1 MTTMRQ
7 ERNPSNVRSAVQLSM
22 LVIFGAFATLIVSS
36 LKLSATAVVLS
47 LAAVLLLLLIT
58 VLTPAIGQ
66 AANILKSITWWQVL
80 WFFIFVSGLVFRE
93 RDVQATEAE
102 PLDTWALFRI
112 SLMALTAI
120 VLLVRLALRRT
131 PWLQQLVRGIIAA
144 LSAYCL
150 VCLISSL
157 WSVYPEWTVYKS
169 LEFFVDVAVLAAIVA
184 TATSAETY
192 KKLFDWTWTLT
203 GLLLGSV
210 WLGLLLWPQDAMVV
224 NLTGSTRP
232 LLSGVI
238 PDINPNS
245 VGELGAVLG
254 VVAFCRLLLRKN
266 SRASWMRYGFLFLI
280 SVATMIL
287 AQGRS
292 AIAGFA
298 FGIFLVLLCSGRIL
312 LGFSLASVGALALS
326 FSAIWQTFAGFMSR
340 GETESELYSLSDRI
354 EWWSL
359 AWPKIVDHPFVGY
372 GAFAGAR
379 FLVMAENKIDAGIHS
394 DWVEILVGTGLT
406 GFVLAVII
414 WAGTWRQLVKSLRDK
429 SLGSLESQLLIEAVA
444 VLGIISI
451 RSIFTTDLF
460 WHPPIV
466 FFACIAYAEFLRIRH
481 NRTPRRA
488 FPSPKAA

>member
-1 MTTMRQ
+1 
-7 ERNPSNVRSAVQLSM
+7 M
-22 LVIFGAFATLIVSS
+22 LVIFGAVATFIVSS

-66 AANILKSITWWQVL
+66 VTNVLKSITWWQVL
-80 WFFIFVSGLVFRE
+80 WFFVFLSGLVFRE

-112 SLMALTAI
+112 SLMALVAI
-120 VLLVRLALRRT
+120 VLLVRLSLRRT
-131 PWLQQLVRGIIAA
+131 PWLQQLVRGTVAA
-144 LSAYCL
+144 LSAYCV

-169 LEFFVDVAVLAAIVA
+169 LEFFVDVAVLAAIVT
-184 TATSAETY
+184 TATSAEIY

-210 WLGLLLWPQDAMVV
+210 WLGLVLWPQDAMVV

-232 LLSGVI
+232 MLSGVI
-238 PDINPNS
+238 PDVNPNS
-245 VGELGAVLG
+245 VGELGAILG

-266 SRASWMRYGFLFLI
+266 SRNSQTSSWMGYGLLFLMSI
-280 SVATMIL
+280 ATMIL

-292 AIAGFA
+292 AILGFVV
-298 FGIFLVLLCSGRIL
+298 GIFLVLLCSGRIL
-312 LGFSLASVGALALS
+312 LGFSLASVGVLALS
-326 FSAIWQTFAGFMSR
+326 FASIWQTFAGYMSR
-340 GETESELYSLSDRI
+340 GETESKLYSLSDRV

-359 AWPKIVDHPFVGY
+359 AWPRIVDRPFAGY
-372 GAFAGAR
+372 GAFAGGR

-394 DWVEILVGTGLT
+394 DWVEILVGTGLI
-406 GFVLAVII
+406 GFLLAVVV
-414 WAGTWRQLVKSLRDK
+414 WASTWRQFLKSLRDK
-429 SLGSLESQLLIEAVA
+429 SLGSLESHLLIEAVA

-466 FFACIAYAEFLRIRH
+466 FFACIAYAEFLRMRH
-481 NRTPRRA
+481 NRAPRRTS
-488 FPSPKAA
+488 PSPKAA